1 MYIFESPRLG
11 FRKITHADVPI
22 FHEMLSNR
30 EATRYWSTLP
40 HTTLSETDTWIT
52 QSTTQ
57 THDYAILLKPTNE
70 VIGKIGYF
78 GPEIGFLLHPR
89 VWGRGY
95 ASEALEGLLQVLWE
109 GEVQM
114 VRADVDPRN
123 ERCLKLLKRFGFRI
137 VGRAEGT
144 YVTWEGVCG
153 SVYLE
158 LRRPGVG
165 EEEEKLERDGEV
177 KREEVGGVAAVV
189 DAKIA
194 G

>member
-22 FHEMLSNR
+22 FYEMLSNR
-30 EATRYWSTLP
+30 EAMRYWSTLP
-40 HTTLSETDTWIT
+40 HTTLSETHTWIT
-52 QSTTQ
+52 QSTTH
-57 THDYAILLKPTNE
+57 THNYAILLKPTNE
-70 VIGKIGYF
+70 VIGRIGYV

-95 ASEALEGLLQVLWE
+95 AREALEGFLQVLWE
-109 GEVQM
+109 GGVQM

-158 LRRPGVG
+158 LGRPGVG
-165 EEEEKLERDGEV
+165 EKEKLEKDGEE
-177 KREEVGGVAAVV
+177 KGGEIGSVAAVGN
-189 DAKIA
+189 AKIA
-194 G
+194 D